1 MIRRKWNDNWVMTK
15 ADESPLMAAMGGVS
29 EQNVLTL
36 PHDAMI
42 HEKRTKDTKNGHQTG
57 FYPGG
62 CYTYTKMFDAPV
74 EWQNKDIY
82 VEFEGVYEHAKVY
95 INGSYAG
102 GHPYGYTE
110 FSVCANDYLNYGRQN
125 MLQVIANNSG
135 EENSRW
141 YSGSGIYRNV
151 NLHVGEPVHIAVNGI
166 RVSTPEID
174 EEIAVA
180 TVKVELVSIAS
191 VRKKVTLETVIKDQN
206 GDVVGKDSMPVTLF
220 ARTKEQVFARIG
232 VEHPKLWSV
241 EEPNLYTVEVYVKE
255 GGDKLD
261 EGKEPFGFRCLSL
274 TAQKGLRI
282 NGKNVNL
289 RGACIHHDNGII
301 GAATYER
308 AEERRIQI
316 LKKAGFNCVRS
327 SHHPISRALLDA
339 CDREGMLVIDELFDC
354 WTKAKNNNDY
364 SMDMSDYWEK
374 DAKQM
379 VAKDYNHPCVIMY
392 ISGNEIQEAATARG
406 AQMCREITNKL
417 HELDG
422 TRYVTTAIN
431 GLLACMDR
439 MGDII
444 CDITGMTMEQMIAM
458 QSQPPE
464 PEEAS
469 SAQGGVDQANGN
481 TDFMK
486 GPMAD
491 AFATNH
497 IVTEMLEEFAD
508 ITDLTG
514 YNYLTARHEMEHTLS
529 PNRIVLG
536 TETLP
541 SDLVRLWKIVRENAH
556 VIGDMTWTGW
566 DYLGEAGS
574 GCIYYDG
581 RQGFMSN
588 WPISVAGM
596 GDIDILGNR
605 RPISYFREI
614 VFGLRKE
621 PYIAVERLEHYGEM
635 PSHSAWPWKDELESW
650 TWKGYEGKPCVVNV
664 YSDAEMVELFLNGT
678 SFGKKPAGEPE
689 DFYASF
695 ELMYEP
701 GTLTA
706 VNYRNKK
713 EAERWNLTSA
723 SNEVTLCAEADRRSI
738 IADGS
743 DLVYIMISLK
753 DEKGTKNLQMQKT
766 IDISVSG
773 EGTLIGVGN
782 ADPGTENHYDYPI
795 WDTYDGYLLAVVRA
809 TNTPGTIT
817 VIAASEGMGSQ
828 KIEIKTEA
836 R

>member
-316 LKKAGFNCVRS
+316 LKKAKS
-327 SHHPISRALLDA
+327 
-339 CDREGMLVIDELFDC
+339 
-354 WTKAKNNNDY
+354 
-364 SMDMSDYWEK
+364 
-374 DAKQM
+374 
-379 VAKDYNHPCVIMY
+379 
-392 ISGNEIQEAATARG
+392 
-406 AQMCREITNKL
+406 
-417 HELDG
+417 
-422 TRYVTTAIN
+422 
-431 GLLACMDR
+431 
-439 MGDII
+439 
-444 CDITGMTMEQMIAM
+444 
-458 QSQPPE
+458 
-464 PEEAS
+464 
-469 SAQGGVDQANGN
+469 
-481 TDFMK
+481 
-486 GPMAD
+486 
-491 AFATNH
+491 
-497 IVTEMLEEFAD
+497 
-508 ITDLTG
+508 
-514 YNYLTARHEMEHTLS
+514 
-529 PNRIVLG
+529 
-536 TETLP
+536 
-541 SDLVRLWKIVRENAH
+541 
-556 VIGDMTWTGW
+556 
-566 DYLGEAGS
+566 
-574 GCIYYDG
+574 
-581 RQGFMSN
+581 
-588 WPISVAGM
+588 
-596 GDIDILGNR
+596 
-605 RPISYFREI
+605 
-614 VFGLRKE
+614 
-621 PYIAVERLEHYGEM
+621 
-635 PSHSAWPWKDELESW
+635 
-650 TWKGYEGKPCVVNV
+650 
-664 YSDAEMVELFLNGT
+664 
-678 SFGKKPAGEPE
+678 
-689 DFYASF
+689 
-695 ELMYEP
+695 
-701 GTLTA
+701 
-706 VNYRNKK
+706 
-713 EAERWNLTSA
+713 
-723 SNEVTLCAEADRRSI
+723 
-738 IADGS
+738 
-743 DLVYIMISLK
+743 
-753 DEKGTKNLQMQKT
+753 
-766 IDISVSG
+766 
-773 EGTLIGVGN
+773 
-782 ADPGTENHYDYPI
+782 
-795 WDTYDGYLLAVVRA
+795 
-809 TNTPGTIT
+809 
-817 VIAASEGMGSQ
+817 
-828 KIEIKTEA
+828 
-836 R
+836 

>member
-15 ADESPLMAAMGGVS
+15 ADESPLMAAMGGAS

-42 HEKRTKDTKNGHQTG
+42 HEKRRKDTKNGHQTG

-62 CYTYTKMFDAPV
+62 CYTYTKTFDAPL

-82 VEFEGVYEHAKVY
+82 IEFEGVYEHAKVY

-110 FSVCANDYLNYGRQN
+110 FSMCANDYLNYGGQN
-125 MLQVIANNSG
+125 MIQVIANNSS

-141 YSGSGIYRNV
+141 YSGSGIYRNI
-151 NLHVGEPVHIAVNGI
+151 NLHVGAPIHIALNGI
-166 RVSTPEID
+166 RISTPEID
-174 EEIAVA
+174 TTIAVA
-180 TVKVELVSIAS
+180 NIEIELANISSVHKRIMVEVA
-191 VRKKVTLETVIKDQN
+191 IKDQD
-206 GDVVGKDSMPVTLF
+206 GKQVGFNTMPVTMF
-220 ARTKEQVFARIG
+220 ARTGEELCMRIG

-241 EEPNLYTVEVYVKE
+241 ESPNLYTVLVTVKE
-255 GGDKLD
+255 DDQVIDRGTEK
-261 EGKEPFGFRCLSL
+261 FGFRSLSL

-282 NGKNVNL
+282 NGETVNL
-289 RGACIHHDNGII
+289 RGACIHHDNGIL

-308 AEERRIQI
+308 AEERRVQI
-316 LKKAGFNCVRS
+316 LKRAGFNCVRS
-327 SHHPISRALLDA
+327 SHHPISRAFLEA
-339 CDREGMLVIDELFDC
+339 CDREGMLVLDELFDC

-364 SMDMSDYWEK
+364 SVSMPDYWET

-392 ISGNEIQEAATARG
+392 ISGNEIQEAATPKG
-406 AQMCREITNKL
+406 AQMCRAIMRKL
-417 HELDG
+417 HELDK

-431 GLLACMDR
+431 GLLACMNR
-439 MGDII
+439 IGDII
-444 CDITGMTMEQMIAM
+444 CDITGMTMEQMMAM
-458 QSQPPE
+458 QSQQ
-464 PEEAS
+464 PEEPS
-469 SAQGGVDQANGN
+469 GEQSGVDQANGN
-481 TDFMK
+481 TDLMK

-491 AFATNH
+491 AFAANH

-508 ITDLTG
+508 VTDLTG
-514 YNYLTARHEMEHTLS
+514 YNYLTARHEMEHTLN

-621 PYIAVERLEHYGEM
+621 PYIAVERLEHYGEK
-635 PSHSAWPWKDELESW
+635 PTHSAWPWKDELESW

-664 YSDAEMVELFLNGT
+664 YSDAETVELFLNGV
-678 SFGKKPAGEPE
+678 SFGKKTAGEE
-689 DFYASF
+689 ADFYASF
-695 ELMYEP
+695 ELAYEP

-706 VNYRNKK
+706 VNYRNGN
-713 EAERWNLTSA
+713 EAERWNLISA
-723 SNEVTLCAEADRRSI
+723 SDEVKLCVEADRSSI
-738 IADGS
+738 MADGN
-743 DLVYIMISLK
+743 DLVYIMISLQ
-753 DEKGTKNLQMQKT
+753 DDKGIKNLQIKKK
-766 IDISVSG
+766 IEVSVSG
-773 EGTLIGVGN
+773 EGTLLGVGN
-782 ADPGTENHYDYPI
+782 ADPGTENHYDNPI

-809 TNTPGTIT
+809 TNTPGMIT
-817 VIAASEGMGSQ
+817 VIATSEGMDSQ
-828 KIEIKTEA
+828 KIEIETEA